1 MMFVVAYMSTKFPLV
16 QENSSVDIL
25 VDILLT
31 LVDYI
36 DCLQVL
42 VRNVPPDP
50 DESVSELVEHFF
62 LVNHP
67 DNYLTHQVDLC
78 CYSLNTY
85 SCEQYMP
92 SHTYRSNVLQ
102 VIETK

>member
-1 MMFVVAYMSTKFPLV
+1 MIVVVAYMSTKSLLF
-16 QENSSVDIL
+16 QENSSMG
-25 VDILLT
+25 ILLT
-31 LVDYI
+31 LIDYI

-67 DNYLTHQVDLC
+67 DNYLIHQVDLC

-85 SCEQYMP
+85 PLEHYMP
-92 SHTYRSNVLQ
+92 SHTYRSSVLPSD
-102 VIETK
+102 